1 MNNRIRYKKLKLAP
15 NRKSIHPRVHTFSK
29 SGVASNLKTK
39 IGMMPKNFLL
49 EKQLKKGQNKNAH
62 FTHETID
69 SNTTDEVTENETI
82 MTNLPIDICYKGKI
96 LSHKET
102 IYQTTASS
110 SRKQKEHY
118 DSFLTQSD
126 KLWNLHKNYNH
137 GEVTVKRKIGKCKD
151 NYKPKQN
158 ITQASPQKG
167 MLAFSLSK
175 RREEGAKSIL
185 KKWKTLMGE
194 MFSKGGNFS
203 AIWRKLLLY
212 MLVVILLVS
221 SPIFLIL
228 SIFYNSP
235 FAIFLPSVDSDKTI
249 FTVTTAYTSDFN
261 QEINALVENPSP
273 ADTAKI
279 IYNNYEG
286 DALAPSNYYD
296 IIAVYM
302 VQYGIGNMA
311 TIMDE
316 TAERNLKKV
325 FDDMCSYTIKKKTEK
340 PEEGSEHPQEQILIY
355 VTLKDYRDMIKKYEF
370 TQEQIELVE
379 TIMSPQYL
387 ALLGRITEDTD
398 SSNSGS
404 SQMQDLINNIT
415 DMEIKTVL
423 NFALSK
429 LGYPYSQQYRDS
441 GKYYDCSSL
450 TYYAWRSVGV
460 DLLYEGSNT
469 AAQQAKLC
477 NDKGY
482 TVSYS
487 NIQPGDLIFYSF
499 GHNGRYKNISH
510 VAMYVGD
517 GMLVDAS
524 YSKQK
529 VVFRNVYS
537 RENIVLIGRPRGK

>member
-1 MNNRIRYKKLKLAP
+1 M
-15 NRKSIHPRVHTFSK
+15 SFSK
-29 SGVASNLKTK
+29 VHSAHKT
-39 IGMMPKNFLL
+39 INGTD
-49 EKQLKKGQNKNAH
+49 G
-62 FTHETID
+62 
-69 SNTTDEVTENETI
+69 NTTDEVFENEKT
-82 MTNLPIDICYKGKI
+82 MTNPTIEIYYQGRKLFLKKATNHTNTSTRKKNKTYQGSTSVKNEKLRWEYKRNNPRHQ
-96 LSHKET
+96 SRSET
-102 IYQTTASS
+102 RRYQN
-110 SRKQKEHY
+110 R
-118 DSFLTQSD
+118 
-126 KLWNLHKNYNH
+126 N
-137 GEVTVKRKIGKCKD
+137 
-151 NYKPKQN
+151 KPKQN
-158 ITQASPQKG
+158 YFQVSPQKG
-167 MLAFSLSK
+167 MLAFSQSK

-185 KKWKTLMGE
+185 KKWKTLMGG

-212 MLVVILLVS
+212 MLAVILLVS

-261 QEINALVENPSP
+261 QEINALVENPSL
-273 ADTAKI
+273 ADMAKI

-325 FDDMCSYTIKKKTEK
+325 FDDMCSYTIKKKTVK
-340 PEEGSEHPQEQILIY
+340 PEEGSEHSQEQILIY

-387 ALLGRITEDTD
+387 ALLGGTTEDTD

>member
-1 MNNRIRYKKLKLAP
+1 MKNKFRTLRTKNAALVGKKTNEQEKMKESAEKGKLLFIKSRRRFLKEKELKRYIEKSLSNQKKLEQNEDDSGIEMNNTQML
-15 NRKSIHPRVHTFSK
+15 N
-29 SGVASNLKTK
+29 
-39 IGMMPKNFLL
+39 
-49 EKQLKKGQNKNAH
+49 
-62 FTHETID
+62 
-69 SNTTDEVTENETI
+69 EVTCIYGIKQYQQNA
-82 MTNLPIDICYKGKI
+82 KKI
-96 LSHKET
+96 LSHKKL
-102 IYQTTASS
+102 QKKRVKKASS
-110 SRKQKEHY
+110 LENPIVPANSSEKSRFKY
-118 DSFLTQSD
+118 LQS
-126 KLWNLHKNYNH
+126 NIS
-137 GEVTVKRKIGKCKD
+137 KRKRHTSNTIEH
-151 NYKPKQN
+151 NQN
-158 ITQASPQKG
+158 QASSQYHGK
-167 MLAFSLSK
+167 LAFSMKKQKNTSQSLADKAK
-175 RREEGAKSIL
+175 RFLKEKFFRGKNKANSIL
-185 KKWKTLMGE
+185 KIAGLYVLGLMGVI
-194 MFSKGGNFS
+194 
-203 AIWRKLLLY
+203 AVPVLLIVA
-212 MLVVILLVS
+212 LV
-221 SPIFLIL
+221 
-228 SIFYNSP
+228 YNSP
-235 FAIFLPSVDSDKTI
+235 FALFLPSVDSDKTI

-279 IYNNYEG
+279 IYTNYEG

-387 ALLGRITEDTD
+387 ALLGGITEEPDN
-398 SSNSGS
+398 SNSGS
-404 SQMQDLINNIT
+404 SQMQDLINHVT

-487 NIQPGDLIFYSF
+487 NIQPGDLIFYRF